1 MSCVSEGSSNLFLT
15 ATVFREEVSRFSQ
28 YGTRP
33 VLPVR
38 GVSDGQNKS
47 PQRLLGACMGSLA
60 VSYFRT
66 GIRTIIGAKWFHG
79 PVRDGKGW
87 DPLAMATRHKLSS
100 RRTAF
105 ATRRL
110 IKRSKK

>member
-1 MSCVSEGSSNLFLT
+1 MTKKG
-15 ATVFREEVSRFSQ
+15 
-28 YGTRP
+28 
-33 VLPVR
+33 
-38 GVSDGQNKS
+38 
-47 PQRLLGACMGSLA
+47 PQRVLGALMGSLA

>member
-1 MSCVSEGSSNLFLT
+1 MQ
-15 ATVFREEVSRFSQ
+15 AI
-28 YGTRP
+28 
-33 VLPVR
+33 VR
-38 GVSDGQNKS
+38 ARTGMTKKG
-47 PQRLLGACMGSLA
+47 PQRVLGALMGSLA

-100 RRTAF
+100 RRAAF